1 MATAGFI
8 FKSSPAWGSSVS
20 SCAPTKLDA
29 FKEFCAPRFPIEY
42 CGDWFESVNGPRF
55 LGSYFFPPSDYSS
68 YGSYTT
74 CSSDDTSKQ
83 QIAVTVKVDPYK
95 APPEQYDAIN
105 VVFGL
110 FLSALCVVWG
120 FRQIIKVFSS
130 HPEA

>member
-1 MATAGFI
+1 MATNGFI

-29 FKEFCAPRFPIEY
+29 FKEFCAPRFSYDY
-42 CGDWFESVNGPRF
+42 CGDWFDVVDGPRF
-55 LGSYFFPPSDYSS
+55 LGNFFFPPSDYAY

-74 CSSDDTSKQ
+74 CISGDSSQQ